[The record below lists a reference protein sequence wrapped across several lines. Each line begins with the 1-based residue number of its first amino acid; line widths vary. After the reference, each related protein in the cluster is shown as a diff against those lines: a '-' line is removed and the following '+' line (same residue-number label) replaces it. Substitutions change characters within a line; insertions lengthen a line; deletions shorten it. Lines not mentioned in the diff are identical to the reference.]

1 MKLRDTEPLEFIL
14 NKTIAENSDHEL
26 SVNVLGGFLEIIK
39 DLPVVEPKQEWISVK
54 DDMPK
59 ERESIFARFYGT
71 DKWKTGMYRT
81 VSEDVIAC
89 LEAKNGHRMV
99 KVLSTQDGDWKVN
112 VIYQAEVTHWMPL
125 PEPPRGGK

>member
-1 MKLRDTEPLEFIL
+1 MIYAEDVLDVLKEIPLVDAIR
-14 NKTIAENSDHEL
+14 TM
-26 SVNVLGGFLEIIK
+26 NVIECCPTVK
-39 DLPVVEPKQEWISVK
+39 PAKQEWISVK

-59 ERESIFARFYGT
+59 ERDSIFARFYGT

-112 VIYQAEVTHWMPL
+112 VIYQAEVTHWRPL
-125 PEPPRGGK
+125 PEPPENE